1 MPSFPF
7 FRFPY
12 QNQYYPYYTNYNR
25 PIIQNTNN
33 SNSNINS
40 IPAEDFEKEQKEK
53 DKYFIDNLNLNIK
66 ENSFLALLGKNGS
79 GKSTLIKLMFGIE
92 KTLSGNINIFNKS
105 INKEPYEIY
114 KIASLVF
121 QNPDEQIVADTVE
134 LDIAFAMENY
144 SISSKDMNK
153 KIDEVLDIVDLK
165 NKRKDYIHSLSGGE
179 KQRLCIA
186 SSLVLNPK
194 ILVLDEPTSMLDI
207 ENRNKII
214 ELLKK
219 IHSKGTTIIIVT
231 HHINEIEYCDN
242 VVFMNEGNIDF
253 CGNRNE
259 FIKRL
264 IKSEEFHNLN
274 LPVNFQIAYELY
286 KNKNISIENEI
297 FDYKKI
303 CEKVW
308 KSF

>member
-1 MPSFPF
+1 MNAIEF
-7 FRFPY
+7 
-12 QNQYYPYYTNYNR
+12 TNVCFSYL
-25 PIIQNTNN
+25 
-33 SNSNINS
+33 
-40 IPAEDFEKEQKEK
+40 QKENNEN
-53 DKYFIDNLNLNIK
+53 FIHNLNLNIK
-66 ENSFLALLGKNGS
+66 QNSFLALLGKNGS

-92 KTLSGNINIFNKS
+92 KSLSGDIKIFNKS
-105 INKEPYEIY
+105 ISEEPFEIY

-153 KIDEVLDIVDLK
+153 KIDEVLEIVDLK
-165 NKRKDYIHSLSGGE
+165 NKRKSNIHSLSGGE

-194 ILVLDEPTSMLDI
+194 ILVLDEPTSMLDT

-231 HHINEIEYCDN
+231 HHINEIEYCNDI
-242 VVFMNEGNIDF
+242 VFMNEGNIDF
-253 CGNRNE
+253 NGCRNE
-259 FIKRL
+259 FINRL
-264 IKSEEFHNLN
+264 IKSNEFHNLN
-274 LPVNFQIAYELY
+274 LPINFQIAYEFY
-286 KNKNISIENEI
+286 KNKNILLTNEI
-297 FDYKKI
+297 FDYEKI
-303 CEKVW
+303 CERVW
-308 KSF
+308 KSL

>member
-1 MPSFPF
+1 
-7 FRFPY
+7 
-12 QNQYYPYYTNYNR
+12 
-25 PIIQNTNN
+25 
-33 SNSNINS
+33 
-40 IPAEDFEKEQKEK
+40 
-53 DKYFIDNLNLNIK
+53 
-66 ENSFLALLGKNGS
+66 
-79 GKSTLIKLMFGIE
+79 MFGIE
-92 KTLSGNINIFNKS
+92 KTLRGNINIFNKS

-144 SISSKDMNK
+144 SISSRDMNK
-153 KIDEVLDIVDLK
+153 KIDEVLDIVELK

-231 HHINEIEYCDN
+231 HNINEIEYCDN

>member
-1 MPSFPF
+1 MNAVEF
-7 FRFPY
+7 
-12 QNQYYPYYTNYNR
+12 TNVCFSY
-25 PIIQNTNN
+25 IQ
-33 SNSNINS
+33 
-40 IPAEDFEKEQKEK
+40 AKQKENNK
-53 DKYFIDNLNLNIK
+53 NFIHNLNLNIR

-92 KTLSGNINIFNKS
+92 KALSGNIKVFNKS
-105 INKEPYEIY
+105 INEEAFEIY

-134 LDIAFAMENY
+134 LDVAFAMENY
-144 SISSKDMNK
+144 SVSSKDMNK
-153 KIDEVLDIVDLK
+153 KIDEVLEIVDLK
-165 NKRKDYIHSLSGGE
+165 HKRKDYVYSLSGGE

-194 ILVLDEPTSMLDI
+194 ILVLDEPTSMLDS

-219 IHSKGTTIIIVT
+219 IHSNGTTIIIVT
-231 HHINEIEYCDN
+231 HNINEIEYCNDIL
-242 VVFMNEGNIDF
+242 FMNNGNIDF
-253 CGNRNE
+253 YGYKNE
-259 FIKRL
+259 FVDRL
-264 IKSEEFHNLN
+264 IKSNEFHNLN
-274 LPVNFQIAYELY
+274 LPINFQIAYEFY
-286 KNKNISIENEI
+286 KNKNILLSNEI

-303 CEKVW
+303 CEKIW

>member
-1 MPSFPF
+1 MNAVEFK
-7 FRFPY
+7 
-12 QNQYYPYYTNYNR
+12 
-25 PIIQNTNN
+25 
-33 SNSNINS
+33 NICFS
-40 IPAEDFEKEQKEK
+40 YIEKEQKEK

-207 ENRNKII
+207 ENRNNII

-253 CGNRNE
+253 CGYRNE

>member
-1 MPSFPF
+1 MNAVEF
-7 FRFPY
+7 
-12 QNQYYPYYTNYNR
+12 
-25 PIIQNTNN
+25 
-33 SNSNINS
+33 INVCFS
-40 IPAEDFEKEQKEK
+40 YIEKEQKEK

-92 KTLSGNINIFNKS
+92 KTLRGNINIFNKS

-134 LDIAFAMENY
+134 LEIAFAMENY

-219 IHSKGTTIIIVT
+219 IHSKETTIIIVT

-253 CGNRNE
+253 CGYRNE

>member
-1 MPSFPF
+1 MNAVEF
-7 FRFPY
+7 
-12 QNQYYPYYTNYNR
+12 TNVCFSY
-25 PIIQNTNN
+25 I
-33 SNSNINS
+33 
-40 IPAEDFEKEQKEK
+40 EKEQKEK

-253 CGNRNE
+253 CGYRNE

-274 LPVNFQIAYELY
+274 LPVNFQMAYELY

>member
-1 MPSFPF
+1 
-7 FRFPY
+7 
-12 QNQYYPYYTNYNR
+12 
-25 PIIQNTNN
+25 
-33 SNSNINS
+33 
-40 IPAEDFEKEQKEK
+40 
-53 DKYFIDNLNLNIK
+53 
-66 ENSFLALLGKNGS
+66 
-79 GKSTLIKLMFGIE
+79 MFGIE

-134 LDIAFAMENY
+134 LEIAFAMENY

-153 KIDEVLDIVDLK
+153 KIDEVLDIVELK

-194 ILVLDEPTSMLDI
+194 ILVLDEPTSMLDS

-253 CGNRNE
+253 CGYRNE
-259 FIKRL
+259 FIERL

>member
-1 MPSFPF
+1 MNAVEFK
-7 FRFPY
+7 
-12 QNQYYPYYTNYNR
+12 
-25 PIIQNTNN
+25 
-33 SNSNINS
+33 NICFS
-40 IPAEDFEKEQKEK
+40 YIEKEKKEK

-153 KIDEVLDIVDLK
+153 KIEEVLDIVELK

-253 CGNRNE
+253 CGYRNE

>member
-1 MPSFPF
+1 MNAVEFK
-7 FRFPY
+7 
-12 QNQYYPYYTNYNR
+12 
-25 PIIQNTNN
+25 
-33 SNSNINS
+33 NICFS
-40 IPAEDFEKEQKEK
+40 YIEKEQKEK

-121 QNPDEQIVADTVE
+121 QNPDEQIVVDTVE
-134 LDIAFAMENY
+134 LEIAFAMENY

-153 KIDEVLDIVDLK
+153 KIDEVLDIVELK

-194 ILVLDEPTSMLDI
+194 ILVLDEPTSMLDS

>member
-1 MPSFPF
+1 MNAVEFK
-7 FRFPY
+7 
-12 QNQYYPYYTNYNR
+12 
-25 PIIQNTNN
+25 
-33 SNSNINS
+33 NICFS
-40 IPAEDFEKEQKEK
+40 YIEKEQKAK

-105 INKEPYEIY
+105 INEEPYEIY

-134 LDIAFAMENY
+134 LEIAFAMENY

-153 KIDEVLDIVDLK
+153 KIDEVLDIVELK

-253 CGNRNE
+253 CGYRNE

-264 IKSEEFHNLN
+264 IKSEEFYNLN
-274 LPVNFQIAYELY
+274 LPVNFQMAYELY

>member
-1 MPSFPF
+1 MNAVEF
-7 FRFPY
+7 
-12 QNQYYPYYTNYNR
+12 TNVCFSY
-25 PIIQNTNN
+25 I
-33 SNSNINS
+33 
-40 IPAEDFEKEQKEK
+40 EKEQKEK
-53 DKYFIDNLNLNIK
+53 YKYFIDNLNLNIK

-92 KTLSGNINIFNKS
+92 KTLRGNINIFNKS

-231 HHINEIEYCDN
+231 HNINEIEYCDN